1 MKPLWYNSS
10 TALKLNQFSLNIADF
25 SIKLYSESEIDL
37 EEGYLSFL
45 SNTQN
50 HDTTIEC
57 FSDIN
62 SPIFENKNLVFEAAN
77 EIQKFYSIYK
87 FKTDLG
93 FVIYNQ
99 QNINEVQQT
108 AILSKNFKHW
118 QIFAKPDEKGNL
130 NPLRYPM
137 GPIIMQYLTVKS
149 EAVMI
154 HASCVFD
161 GEKGR
166 IFTGFS
172 GTGKSTISQIWS
184 EAGNQVINDDR
195 LIIRKTDTGYFVYNT
210 PMYYRDS
217 PKKAPLNSIFL
228 ISHYPE
234 NKIKKLTGAIAVS
247 KVLAFCIQN
256 NFDRFFIQNNLDFL
270 TALSTQIAVYELG
283 FVPNSSVVDYVLSNE
298 TV

>member
-1 MKPLWYNSS
+1 M
-10 TALKLNQFSLNIADF
+10 LKLHSKSD
-25 SIKLYSESEIDL
+25 IDL
-37 EEGYLSFL
+37 EEGYEPFICEVEDYDV
-45 SNTQN
+45 N
-50 HDTTIEC
+50 IEC

-62 SPIFENKNLVFEAAN
+62 FPVFKTENLVFEAAN
-77 EIQKFYSIYK
+77 ELQKFYTIYK
-87 FKTDLG
+87 SETNLG

-99 QNINEVQQT
+99 QNINEIQQT
-108 AILSKNFKHW
+108 AILSENFRNW
-118 QIFAKPDEKGNL
+118 QIFSKPDNKGNL

-195 LIIRKTDTGYFVYNT
+195 LIIRKTNAGYFVYNT

-228 ISHYPE
+228 ISHHPE
-234 NKIKKLTGAIAVS
+234 NKIKKLTGALAVS
-247 KVLAFCIQN
+247 KILAFCIQN

-270 TALSTQIAVYELG
+270 TALSTQVDVYELG
-283 FVPNSSVVDYVLSNE
+283 FVPDSSVVDYILLNE

>member
-1 MKPLWYNSS
+1 MN
-10 TALKLNQFSLNIADF
+10 LNQLTLNIADF
-25 SIKLYSESEIDL
+25 SLKLFSESGMDL
-37 EEGYLSFL
+37 EEGYLPFV
-45 SNTQN
+45 SNIEN
-50 HDTTIEC
+50 HDITIEC
-57 FSDIN
+57 LSYSH
-62 SPIFENKNLVFEAAN
+62 SPVFENENLVFEAAN
-77 EIQKFYSIYK
+77 ESQKFYAIYK
-87 FKTDLG
+87 SGTDLG

-99 QNINEVQQT
+99 QNINEIQQT
-108 AILSKNFKHW
+108 AILSENFKHW
-118 QIFAKPDEKGNL
+118 QIFSKPDDKGNL

-172 GTGKSTISQIWS
+172 GAGKSTISQIWS

-234 NKIKKLTGAIAVS
+234 NKIKKLAGALAVS

-270 TALSTQIAVYELG
+270 TALSTQVAVYELG
-283 FVPNSSVVDYVLSNE
+283 FVPDSSVVDYVLLNE

>member
-1 MKPLWYNSS
+1 MN
-10 TALKLNQFSLNIADF
+10 LNQLTLNIADF
-25 SIKLYSESEIDL
+25 SLKLFSESDIDL
-37 EEGYLSFL
+37 EEGYLPFV
-45 SNTQN
+45 SNIEN
-50 HDTTIEC
+50 HDITIEC
-57 FSDIN
+57 LSYSH
-62 SPIFENKNLVFEAAN
+62 SPVFENENLVFEAAN
-77 EIQKFYSIYK
+77 EFQKFYAIYK
-87 FKTDLG
+87 SGTDLG

-99 QNINEVQQT
+99 QNINEIQQT
-108 AILSKNFKHW
+108 AILSENFKHW
-118 QIFAKPDEKGNL
+118 RIFSKPDEKGNL

-172 GTGKSTISQIWS
+172 GAGKSTISQIWS

-210 PMYYRDS
+210 PMYYQDI

-228 ISHYPE
+228 ISHFSE
-234 NKIKKLTGAIAVS
+234 NKIKKLTGALAVS

-270 TALSTQIAVYELG
+270 TALSTQVAVYELG
-283 FVPNSSVVDYVLSNE
+283 FVPNSSVVDYVLLNE
-298 TV
+298 TA